1 MAYYIIPPND
11 EVATPAHSLMRLEKG
26 VGTDRSTAKTPT
38 DGHTTP
44 NAKNGIINPT
54 VFPEEILHRFQ
65 FAFLIRHPR
74 SSVPSYYRCTVPP
87 LDKVTGF
94 YNYMPSEAGYVE
106 VRRIFDYLRSTGQIG
121 PKVRG
126 RDDSAIGNKTINGK
140 PEGSGVDICV
150 IDADDLL
157 DNPSGTIEAFCDAVG
172 IKYDPAMLSWDNEE
186 DHKYAR
192 ETFEKWNGFHDDA
205 INSTA
210 LRPRAHV
217 CLLPC
222 LIIDHERRPCPPH

>member
-1 MAYYIIPPND
+1 MAYYIVPPNG
-11 EVATPAHSLMRLEKG
+11 EVATLAPSLARLEKG
-26 VGTDRSTAKTPT
+26 VGTEESTAKTRINGYATT
-38 DGHTTP
+38 DSKDDT
-44 NAKNGIINPT
+44 INPT
-54 VFPEEILHRFQ
+54 VIPEEILHKFQ

-106 VRRIFDYLRSTGQIG
+106 VRRLFDYLRSIGQIG
-121 PKVRG
+121 PKIRG
-126 RDDSAIGNKTINGK
+126 QGDSAIREGTVDGK
-140 PEGSGVDICV
+140 ADEPGTDICV

-157 DNPSGTIEAFCDAVG
+157 DNPSGLIEAFCHAVG
-172 IKYDPAMLSWDNEE
+172 IQYNPKMLSWDNED

-217 CLLPC
+217 SSLPD
-222 LIIDHERRPCPPH
+222 LTNASQA